1 MVNTQVYWRKLFIF
15 AKIRLFSMEDKELQR
30 RLGRGDEKAFADIY
44 DRYAGKCVIF
54 IDSLVKDE
62 TVAKDL
68 AHDLFIKIWTRREIV
83 SKAES
88 LDAYI
93 FRMARN
99 AVLDLFHSRAI
110 ARRYLASETLRQD
123 GIAVDADAKIDEDEL
138 QLLIY
143 RSVEAMPPQRR
154 RVFRMS
160 RYYGIPNIKIAEELG
175 IDIRTVENHLTAALR
190 SLRMALQSA
199 R

>member
-1 MVNTQVYWRKLFIF
+1 
-15 AKIRLFSMEDKELQR
+15 MEDKELQR

-68 AHDLFIKIWTRREIV
+68 AHDIFIKIWTRREIV

-99 AVLDLFHSRAI
+99 AVMDLFHSRAI

-123 GIAVDADAKIDEDEL
+123 GIAVEGDAKIDEDEL

>member
-1 MVNTQVYWRKLFIF
+1 
-15 AKIRLFSMEDKELQR
+15 MEDKELQR

-62 TVAKDL
+62 TVAKDI

-175 IDIRTVENHLTAALR
+175 IDIRTVENPSTAAHR
-190 SLRMALQSA
+190 TLRMSLHSA

>member
-1 MVNTQVYWRKLFIF
+1 
-15 AKIRLFSMEDKELQR
+15 MEDKELQR

-99 AVLDLFHSRAI
+99 AVMDLFHSRAI
-110 ARRYLASETLRQD
+110 ARL
-123 GIAVDADAKIDEDEL
+123 
-138 QLLIY
+138 
-143 RSVEAMPPQRR
+143 P
-154 RVFRMS
+154 
-160 RYYGIPNIKIAEELG
+160 
-175 IDIRTVENHLTAALR
+175 
-190 SLRMALQSA
+190 
-199 R
+199 

>member
-1 MVNTQVYWRKLFIF
+1 MLFD
-15 AKIRLFSMEDKELQR
+15 MEDKDLQR
-30 RLGRGDEKAFADIY
+30 RLGKGDERAFAGIY
-44 DRYAGKCVIF
+44 ERYVGKCILF
-54 IDSLVKDE
+54 INSFVKDE
-62 TVAKDL
+62 NVANDL

-99 AVLDLFHSRAI
+99 AVMDLFHSRSI
-110 ARRYLASETLRQD
+110 ERRYITSEMLRQD
-123 GIAVDADAKIDEDEL
+123 GLINDVDANIDVSEL
-138 QLLIY
+138 QLLVC
-143 RSVEAMPPQRR
+143 RSVESMPPQRR

-175 IDIRTVENHLTAALR
+175 IDIRTVENHITAALR
-190 SLRMALQSA
+190 NLRTALQGV
-199 R
+199 

>member
-68 AHDLFIKIWTRREIV
+68 AHDIFIKIWTRREIV